1 MPATLKFVLLGLLVA
16 GLEEFITQGVL
27 KNSYGGWI
35 IPTLIAF
42 LPFLLIMVV
51 VAWWL
56 NRRLREWVAALIYY
70 LVAGGI
76 GLALEWFVIG
86 LAPWRDPHILQV
98 PFQLGMFSFWAT
110 VAFAPRLLLDR
121 RDALSR
127 IRRAYQIALI
137 FLTAA
142 VYACTLSAPREH
154 RFPAGIASVLIAFLL
169 LNVFHFLYLRAL
181 ARRPAR

>member
-1 MPATLKFVLLGLLVA
+1 MPPTLKFVLLGLLVA

-42 LPFLLIMVV
+42 LPFLLVMLAVG
-51 VAWWL
+51 WWL
-56 NRRLREWVAALIYY
+56 SRCFRESTAALIYY

-76 GLALEWFVIG
+76 GLALEWFVMK
-86 LAPWRDPHILQV
+86 LAPWRDPHILQI

-121 RDALSR
+121 RNAVSR
-127 IRRAYQIALI
+127 IRRTYQIALI
-137 FLTAA
+137 FLAAA
-142 VYACTLSAPREH
+142 VYACTLSVPLEH
-154 RFPAGIASVLIAFLL
+154 RFLAGIGSVLSAFLL
-169 LNVFHFLYLRAL
+169 LNVFHFLYVRAL
-181 ARRPAR
+181 ARLRAH